1 MASLFTRWQAQ
12 GGRGGAASALN
23 YERDYEM
30 RDGEGAKHVIELKA
44 QKGKCKSQPDRA
56 DPGLCGGG
64 AGVR

>member
-1 MASLFTRWQAQ
+1 M
-12 GGRGGAASALN
+12 N